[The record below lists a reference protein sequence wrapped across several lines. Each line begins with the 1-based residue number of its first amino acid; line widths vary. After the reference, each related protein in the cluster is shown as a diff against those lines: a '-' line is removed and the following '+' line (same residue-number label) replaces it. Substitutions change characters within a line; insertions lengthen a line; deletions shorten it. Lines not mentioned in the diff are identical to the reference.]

1 MCDGNLSMAN
11 SIEDEDNPFEGPFE
25 NCPECLNGLSDIEYD
40 LQYCDSCGW
49 QEARVETACPE
60 CGHDLDEV
68 DFDYQI
74 CSRCGWDGNIE

>member
-1 MCDGNLSMAN
+1 MDEEFTDYSNEDGPL
-11 SIEDEDNPFEGPFE
+11 E
-25 NCPECLNGLSDIEYD
+25 NCPECGKLLCDIEFD
-40 LQYCDSCGW
+40 MQYCDSCGW
-49 QEARVETACPE
+49 KEARVETACPE

>member
-1 MCDGNLSMAN
+1 M
-11 SIEDEDNPFEGPFE
+11 DEEFTDYLNEYGHLE
-25 NCPECLNGLSDIEYD
+25 SCPECGKGLGDIEFD
-40 LQYCDSCGW
+40 RQCCDSCGW

-74 CSRCGWDGNIE
+74 CSRCGWDGNENE